1 MRTFVTATF
10 LLAAIAVP
18 VQAAASRGDSSG
30 AQTPPPSALAPASPA
45 TDGASALRSV
55 PASVPVRESVP
66 ELLLAPAAL
75 APALAPAPL
84 VPVPVLAPLLSPA
97 PVRESVPAPLLAPAP
112 SAPAPAAGGAPVPA
126 PEPPSSQPLPDAQ
139 SSPTPTIEGLESP
152 RKPEPE
158 RVPEKVTLENVPA
171 LVPQDHLAGAT
182 ATLPSGD
189 EPRLVQIARVR
200 DKQKDGGGDV
210 QVPLDGD
217 RPARP
222 APSAPARPAPS
233 ASARPAPSA
242 SAHPAQLPRTGL
254 DVMPLAAMGLAM
266 LIAGLAVL
274 RVSRLG
280 RAAARQPTG

>member
-1 MRTFVTATF
+1 MRTLVTATF

-30 AQTPPPSALAPASPA
+30 AQTPPPSAPAPASPA

-55 PASVPVRESVP
+55 PASV
-66 ELLLAPAAL
+66 
-75 APALAPAPL
+75 
-84 VPVPVLAPLLSPA
+84 

-139 SSPTPTIEGLESP
+139 SSPTPIIEGLESP

-158 RVPEKVTLENVPA
+158 RVPEKITLEDVPA
-171 LVPQDHLAGAT
+171 LVPQGHLAGAT
-182 ATLPSGD
+182 AAAALPSGD
-189 EPRLVQIARVR
+189 EPQLVQIARVR

-222 APSAPARPAPS
+222 GPSAPAR
-233 ASARPAPSA
+233 
-242 SAHPAQLPRTGL
+242 PAQLPRTGL
-254 DVMPLAAMGLAM
+254 DVVPLAAMGLAM